1 MRAIVQDVYGDAG
14 VLRVDEVARP
24 APGGREVLVEV
35 CAAGVDRGAWH
46 AMTGLPLVARLGF
59 GLGRPRH
66 RTIGMDLAGRVAA
79 VGAEVTEFKP
89 GDEVYGSGRSTWAEF
104 ATAKPA
110 KLFRKPEHL
119 SFDQAACM
127 PTSGATAR
135 LVLAKGRGDVLVLG
149 AGGGVGA
156 FTVMLAKAR
165 GDRVTAAT
173 SAGKIEAVKGFGAD
187 TVVDYATTPL
197 EGRYDLIVEC
207 GGNRPLAELRKLLK
221 PRGTL
226 AIAGGEDGGRFLG
239 GLERSLQLLAV
250 SPFTR
255 QTLRAPLALT
265 RRADLEALAA
275 LTDPPLERSYPLDE
289 APTAMRRLAEGRV
302 TGKLVLTT

>member
-1 MRAIVQDVYGDAG
+1 MKAVVQDTYGNAD
-14 VLRVDEVARP
+14 VLRLEEVAKP
-24 APGGREVLVEV
+24 EPGPKQVLVEV
-35 CAAGVDRGAWH
+35 RAAGVDRGAWH

-59 GLGRPRH
+59 GLGKPRH

-79 VGAEVTEFKP
+79 VGAEVTEFKV
-89 GDEVYGSGRSTWAEF
+89 GDEVYGSGSSAWAEY
-104 ATAKPA
+104 AKAKPA
-110 KLFRKPEHL
+110 KLFRKPAHL
-119 SFDQAACM
+119 SFEQAACM

-135 LVLAKGRGDVLVLG
+135 LVLAKGRGEVLVLG

-156 FTVMLAKAR
+156 FTVMLAKLR

-173 SAGKIEAVKGFGAD
+173 SPGKIEAVERFGAD
-187 TVVDYATTPL
+187 TVIDYTTTPL
-197 EGRYDLIVEC
+197 AGRYDLIVEC
-207 GGNRPLAELRKLLK
+207 GGNRPLGELRKLLK
-221 PRGTL
+221 PRGVL

-250 SPFTR
+250 SPFTK

-265 RRADLEALAA
+265 RRADLEALTA
-275 LTDPPLERSYPLDE
+275 LTDPPLERSYPLGE